1 MASPNFITFF
11 HTNTAFFHNITAPVS
26 KLRCCGIRMDSNSSN
41 EKGMNRTIL
50 HDLYENHRQSPYYD
64 NLCRP
69 VSHLVPFIAKGIRGV
84 TSNPSIFEIAISS
97 SNAYNEQLREL
108 IEAGKDIENAYWE
121 LVVKDIKDT
130 CKLLEPIYNEKDGVD
145 GYVSVPISPKLAND
159 TQGTIHAA
167 KWLHKKV
174 GFPNAYIKIPA
185 TQESIPSIK
194 EVISQGISVNV
205 TLIFCLSRYE
215 AVIDAYLDGLEA
227 SRIIDLSKVASA
239 AAFYISRV
247 DVTVDKKLDQIGTA
261 EALDL
266 RGKAA
271 IAQAVLAYQLY
282 QKKFCGP
289 RWESLEKRG
298 AKKQRL
304 MWASTNVKNPANPD
318 TLYVGSLIGPDTI
331 STIPHQ
337 ALEAFLDHGTLSRT
351 IDANISEA
359 EGIYNAIEKLGVDWN
374 SVGSQLEHEVLG
386 SFTKSFDSVLE
397 CMKNKAKLS

>member
-1 MASPNFITFF
+1 M
-11 HTNTAFFHNITAPVS
+11 
-26 KLRCCGIRMDSNSSN
+26 
-41 EKGMNRTIL
+41 
-50 HDLYENHRQSPYYD
+50 
-64 NLCRP
+64 
-69 VSHLVPFIAKGIRGV
+69 
-84 TSNPSIFEIAISS
+84 
-97 SNAYNEQLREL
+97 REL

-121 LVVKDIKDT
+121 IVVKDIQDT

-145 GYVSVPISPKLAND
+145 GYVSVPISPNLAND
-159 TQGTIHAA
+159 TQGTIDAA

-174 GFPNAYIKIPA
+174 GCSNAYIKIPA

-194 EVISQGISVNV
+194 EVISEGISVNI

-227 SRIIDLSKVASA
+227 SRITDLSKVASA

-247 DVTVDKKLDQIGTA
+247 DVTVDKKLEQIGTA

-282 QKKFCGP
+282 QKKFSGP
-289 RWESLEKRG
+289 RWENLEKRG

-304 MWASTNVKNPANPD
+304 MWASTIVKNSANPD

-331 STIPHQ
+331 STIADQ

-351 IDANISEA
+351 IDANISEV
-359 EGIYNAIEKLGVDWN
+359 EGIYTAIEELGVDWN
-374 SVGSQLEHEVLG
+374 SVGSELEHEVLG

-397 CMKNKAKLS
+397 CMKNKAK